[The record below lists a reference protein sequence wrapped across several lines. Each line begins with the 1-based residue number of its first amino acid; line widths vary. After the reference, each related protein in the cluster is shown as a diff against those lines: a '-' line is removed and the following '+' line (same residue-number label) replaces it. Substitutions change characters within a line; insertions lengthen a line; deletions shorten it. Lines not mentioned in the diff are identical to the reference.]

1 MQNFHELHYTAGGI
15 ALSGV
20 KDVYEFTD
28 KEIYLGLQEG
38 SLKLIGSELKLI
50 EVDLEKGFLKAS
62 GRLIALNYGGQSKE
76 GFFKKLF
83 K

>member
-1 MQNFHELHYTAGGI
+1 MQNFHELHYTASGI

-62 GRLIALNYGGQSKE
+62 GALIALNYGGQSKE